1 VGKDHQGNEE
11 AQGNRQS
18 VGIGKLDEEEGI
30 SAKKGELNMNSVAK
44 FISLLLSSREQAHI
58 FHLQTPSYA
67 AHKAL
72 QGYYEDIVDLIDT
85 YVESYQ
91 GRYGILKGYMP
102 TNTILEDDS
111 VVSYFMGLQKFVDE
125 TRGQL
130 PQDGELNNTID
141 EISGLISSTVYKL
154 KFLK

>member
-1 VGKDHQGNEE
+1 M
-11 AQGNRQS
+11 
-18 VGIGKLDEEEGI
+18 DEEEGI
-30 SAKKGELNMNSVAK
+30 PTQKGWGKVMNPVLK
-44 FISLLLSSREQAHI
+44 FISILLSSREQAHI

-67 AHKAL
+67 QHKAL
-72 QGYYEDIVDLIDT
+72 QGYYEGIVDLIDT

-91 GRYGILKGYMP
+91 GRYGILKGYKP
-102 TNTILEDDS
+102 SNTILEDDS
-111 VVSYFMGLQKFVDE
+111 TVSYFTGLQKFVDE

-141 EISGLISSTVYKL
+141 EISGLISSTIYKL

>member
-1 VGKDHQGNEE
+1 
-11 AQGNRQS
+11 
-18 VGIGKLDEEEGI
+18 
-30 SAKKGELNMNSVAK
+30 MNTVAK

-58 FHLQTPSYA
+58 FHLQTPSFA

-72 QGYYEDIVDLIDT
+72 QEYYEGIVDLIDA

-111 VVSYFMGLQKFVDE
+111 AIRYFSGIQKFVDD

-130 PQDGELNNTID
+130 PQNGELNNTVD
-141 EISGLISSTVYKL
+141 EISALISSTIYKL

>member
-1 VGKDHQGNEE
+1 MGT
-11 AQGNRQS
+11 RT
-18 VGIGKLDEEEGI
+18 LDEEKGI
-30 SAKKGELNMNSVAK
+30 SFTKGREVIMPPVVK
-44 FISLLLSSREQAHI
+44 FISILLSSREQAHI

-67 AHKAL
+67 QHKAL

-91 GRYGILKGYMP
+91 GRYGILKGYKP
-102 TNTILEDDS
+102 SNTILEDDS
-111 VVSYFMGLQKFVDE
+111 TVSYFMGLQKFVDE

-141 EISGLISSTVYKL
+141 EIAGLISSTIYKL